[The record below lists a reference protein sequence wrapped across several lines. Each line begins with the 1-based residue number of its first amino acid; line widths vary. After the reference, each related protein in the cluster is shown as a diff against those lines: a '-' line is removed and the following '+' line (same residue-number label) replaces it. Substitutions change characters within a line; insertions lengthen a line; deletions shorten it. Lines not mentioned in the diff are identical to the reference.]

1 MNFSTADICDDFK
14 DSGESI
20 QVLSPKFK
28 SYGGLKKFQGEVI
41 TVKLD
46 KSNWLLLSML
56 KNEKSDGKIVVVDV
70 DQAFYGIV
78 GDKLMAFAKNNNYK
92 AIIINGYVRD
102 TDITKN
108 IEVGLFAIGTCPQ
121 RNFDKTEAFRDI
133 ELNFEGIKVK
143 SGDYIYADSDG
154 VIITNKKLV

>member
-1 MNFSTADICDDFK
+1 MNFNTADICDDFK

-41 TVKLD
+41 TVKLN

-56 KNEKSDGKIVVVDV
+56 KNEKNDCKIVVVDV
-70 DQAFYGIV
+70 EQAFYAVV
-78 GDKLMAFAKNNNYK
+78 GDKLMDYAKSNNYK
-92 AIIINGYVRD
+92 AIIINGFVRD
-102 TDITKN
+102 SEIIKDID
-108 IEVGLFAIGTCPQ
+108 VGLFALGTCPQ

-133 ELNFEGIKVK
+133 ELNFEGIKIK